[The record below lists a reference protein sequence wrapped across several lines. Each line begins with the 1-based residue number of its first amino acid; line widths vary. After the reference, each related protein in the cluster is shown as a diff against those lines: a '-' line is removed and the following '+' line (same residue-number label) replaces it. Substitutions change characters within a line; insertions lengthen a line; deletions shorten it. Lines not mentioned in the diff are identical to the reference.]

1 MSVGQRLSQARHAA
15 GLSVAAVAERTRI
28 RGAVIEAIERD
39 DFSMSGGDVY
49 ARGHVRALARAVGLD
64 PAEVLAEMPSSQPAA
79 EPAPMPLSGPVEE
92 RPPRRGPNWSAA
104 MAAAL
109 ALVAVVAVWQVVGS
123 DSDTVTA
130 PEPSVTPTATV
141 SPGTTAPSPTP
152 APTETLALAPTPTDG
167 VVVQVTATAPSWVS
181 VTTGGSAAFEGLM
194 DPGQTEEF
202 TDPASVRLVV
212 GNAGGVA
219 LVVNGRDLGA
229 PGASGEVVRLTFE
242 PGEPP
247 LIAG

>member
-1 MSVGQRLSQARHAA
+1 MSVGQRLSQARIAA

-39 DFSMSGGDVY
+39 DFAMSGGTVY
-49 ARGHVRALARAVGLD
+49 ARGHVRALARAIGID
-64 PAEVLAEMPSSQPAA
+64 PAEVLAEMPTEQP
-79 EPAPMPLSGPVEE
+79 EDDPTPALSGPVEE
-92 RPPRRGPNWSAA
+92 RRPRRGPNWSAA

-123 DSDTVTA
+123 DPDTVTA
-130 PEPSVTPTATV
+130 PEVSASPSASAAPGTPT
-141 SPGTTAPSPTP
+141 PSPTP
-152 APTETLALAPTPTDG
+152 APTETLALAPTPTGG
-167 VVVQVTATAPSWVS
+167 VVVQVTAIATSWVS
-181 VTTGGSAAFEGLM
+181 ATTGGTAAFEGLM
-194 DPGQTEEF
+194 DAGQTEEF
-202 TDPASVRLVV
+202 TDPSSVRLVV
-212 GNAGGVA
+212 GNAGGVT

-229 PGASGEVVRLTFE
+229 PGNSGEVVRLTFE